1 MDVVGY
7 PFRVVPYLP
16 VYMAIG
22 VLVAG
27 LLGLAT
33 VGLVRVLQG
42 RDRAR
47 AAIPYVRR
55 VTVLWMILA
64 VVGIYLFPFL
74 LGLLVGAPFG

>member
-1 MDVVGY
+1 MDVIGF
-7 PFRVVPYLP
+7 PFRVVPDLP
-16 VYMAIG
+16 VYMAVG
-22 VLVAG
+22 VVVVG
-27 LLGLAT
+27 LTGLAI
-33 VGLVRVLQG
+33 VGLSRVFQG

-74 LGLLVGAPFG
+74 LALLVGAPFG